1 MLMVACRTKKIITAG
16 LLIVASTLSYVASAA
31 ESNDKVVVADIDYGV
46 ALYSFY
52 QQEYLAATVLLV
64 AKELDR
70 LKKQP
75 EDANILLGGIYLKY

>member
-1 MLMVACRTKKIITAG
+1 M
-16 LLIVASTLSYVASAA
+16 LIVASTLSYVASAA

-52 QQEYLAATVLLV
+52 QQEYLDAATVLLV

-75 EDANILLGGIYLKY
+75 EDANILLGGIYLQ